1 MKYIGYFNVES
12 NSIYI
17 TDPCYDPP
25 TKNSKN
31 NCELAIPNGVWFAY
45 TKESCYTKNAEL
57 LISKTKFN
65 DNYNWEKLTSIAVD
79 SGQAG
84 FFDSKHYN
92 NDDDVDNYRL
102 ADFGDDYT
110 KWYKMVCHITIEKG
124 CDVIP
129 FGVVSRS
136 GHGDGKYKVYISKNN
151 SLVNA
156 VKIIFN

>member
-57 LISKTKFN
+57 LTEKADKCGLATNNIGVPLLWDGKTC
-65 DNYNWEKLTSIAVD
+65 Y
-79 SGQAG
+79 SGA
-84 FFDSKHYN
+84 
-92 NDDDVDNYRL
+92 DDVINFL
-102 ADFGDDYT
+102 
-110 KWYKMVCHITIEKG
+110 I
-124 CDVIP
+124 
-129 FGVVSRS
+129 
-136 GHGDGKYKVYISKNN
+136 
-151 SLVNA
+151 NA
-156 VKIIFN
+156 ANL